1 MHPNTQQP
9 LHANTNEHTYKQTH
23 KHLQRRDPGARA
35 TPPTSGFTLI
45 ELMIVVAVIGIL
57 AGIAYPAYTRHVQRA
72 YRAEARAALL
82 EAAQYMERY
91 YAANAS
97 YANATLPARLQVSPA
112 GADASGARYTLAVA
126 ATATGYTITAT
137 PRAQSAAPS
146 GTPPPTDGCGALAID
161 QLGNKT
167 AADASTSNGT
177 TVDSCWR

>member
-1 MHPNTQQP
+1 MNT
-9 LHANTNEHTYKQTH
+9 HE
-23 KHLQRRDPGARA
+23 R
-35 TPPTSGFTLI
+35 GFTLI

-72 YRAEARAALL
+72 YRAEARAVLL

-112 GADASGARYTLAVA
+112 GADSAGARYTLTVRAD
-126 ATATGYTITAT
+126 ATTYTLTAT
-137 PRAQSAAPS
+137 PQAQSAAPA
-146 GTPPPTDGCGALAID
+146 GTTAPTDGCGALGID
-161 QLGNKT
+161 QLGKKT
-167 AADASTSNGT
+167 AADASDSNGT